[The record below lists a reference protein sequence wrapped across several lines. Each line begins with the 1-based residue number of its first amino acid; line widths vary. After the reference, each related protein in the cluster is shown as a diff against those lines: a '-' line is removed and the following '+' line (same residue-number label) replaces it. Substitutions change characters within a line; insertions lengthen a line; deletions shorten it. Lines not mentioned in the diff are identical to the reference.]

1 MTPNK
6 GSPAAAGW
14 RMPAEW
20 QRHRATWLAWPH
32 EATDWPG
39 KLPAI
44 TWVIAEIVRWLVRG
58 ERVGLL
64 VRNAAEKRC
73 AVSILSRAG
82 ARLSQIEF
90 LSVPTDRSWLRDS
103 GPIFIKKHGRPGGAI
118 AAIDFGFNGWA
129 KYPNWHKDTRVPR
142 AIARKR
148 RIPIIEPVYGGR
160 RVILEG
166 GALDVDGRGNAL
178 VTEECLLDDVQQRN
192 PGFTRQDYERVLCDF
207 LGARRVTWLG
217 RGIAGDDTHGHVDD
231 IARFVAPGVV
241 LACRERNRRDAN
253 HAPLADNLRRL
264 RAAKLDVV
272 ELPMPSPVTFK
283 GQRLPASYANFYIG
297 NDVVLVPTFNDP
309 VDRVALEIIAR
320 CFPRREVV
328 GIHALDLVWG
338 LGTIHCQ
345 SQQEPA

>member
-1 MTPNK
+1 MTPSK

-32 EATDWPG
+32 EASDWPG
-39 KLPAI
+39 KLPTI
-44 TWVIAEIVRWLVRG
+44 TWVIADIIRWLAMG

-64 VRNAAEKRC
+64 VRNAAEKR
-73 AVSILSRAG
+73 RAANTLKRTG
-82 ARLSQIEF
+82 ARLSKIDFPQI
-90 LSVPTDRSWLRDS
+90 PTNRSWLRDS
-103 GPIFIKKHGRPGGAI
+103 GPIFVKKSGAGGPT
-118 AAIDFGFNGWA
+118 AAVDFGFNAWA
-129 KYPNWHKDTRVPR
+129 KYPNWRKDSRVPR
-142 AIARKR
+142 AIARWR
-148 RIPIIEPVYGGR
+148 RVPVIEPIYLGR

-166 GALDVDGRGNAL
+166 GALDVDGRGTAL
-178 VTEECLLDDVQQRN
+178 VTEECLLGDVQQRN

-207 LGARRVTWLG
+207 LGVRRVVWLG

-231 IARFVAPGVV
+231 IARFVAPDVV
-241 LACRERNRRDAN
+241 LACVERDRRDVN

-264 RAAKLDVV
+264 RAAKLEIVT
-272 ELPMPSPVTFK
+272 LPMPRPVVFD

-309 VDRVALEIIAR
+309 LDRLALEIIAR
-320 CFPRREVV
+320 CFRRRQVV
-328 GIHALDLVWG
+328 GIHSLDLVWG